1 MMKKVKYIQFRSNYR
16 TLTEG
21 KIYEIVSYD
30 RSDILL
36 LNDDDLYEWVY
47 YDELEFIDVI
57 KFRDSVIDGIL
68 K

>member
-1 MMKKVKYIQFRSNYR
+1 MMKKVKYIQVRSNYR

>member
-1 MMKKVKYIQFRSNYR
+1 MKKVKYIQNRSNYR

-21 KIYEIVSYD
+21 KVYEIVSYD

-68 K
+68 E